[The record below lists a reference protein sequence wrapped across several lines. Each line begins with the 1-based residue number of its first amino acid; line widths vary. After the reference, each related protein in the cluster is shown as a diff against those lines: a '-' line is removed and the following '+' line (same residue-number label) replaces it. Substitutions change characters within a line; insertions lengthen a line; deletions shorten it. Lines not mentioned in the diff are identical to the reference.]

1 MVLMEYFSRV
11 ILYNGALGLFL
22 KYIVLPCGILWMR

>member
-1 MVLMEYFSRV
+1 MVLMEYFSRL

-22 KYIVLPCGILWMR
+22 KYGAAMWSWMR